1 MRDPPSG
8 EPKVTGADAERLL
21 GRGERVPK
29 TGGFQDQQRSIFGLC
44 SRKEVFR
51 GGNLKF
57 QATFAW
63 RCHE

>member
-29 TGGFQDQQRSIFGLC
+29 AERFQDQQRSIFELC
-44 SRKEVFR
+44 SRKKVVR